1 MKKKIIIISVLAIL
15 AIGGDFI
22 IFQWNKPKETAKDVI
37 PTYILSAEQLALD
50 FAQDSAQAVG
60 KYVKDAVSFEIQG
73 VIDSTYINDGNET
86 VIVLKTNHRTPVSCY
101 FIPNQK
107 DNGNPNQFNK
117 KDEVVVKGYCGG
129 MNGDHFPEIQMTKCY
144 IRKK

>member
-15 AIGGDFI
+15 AIGGGFI

-86 VIVLKTNHRTPVSCY
+86 VIVLKTNQKTPVSCY

-129 MNGDHFPEIQMTKCY
+129 MNGDLFPEIQMTKCY